1 YRFNP
6 ATNSFG
12 LPATFAG
19 GRFLHS
25 AVPLSDGKVLLVGG
39 SSIDLGAYLLSQ
51 NIADLAIETR
61 SDCQLYSPSLFGF
74 GTFATVSGMQEG
86 RAGAA
91 VAPLPGGRALT
102 AGGFQLAVDAGTSTF
117 RFVPTA
123 SADVFARGPN
133 RIEATGP
140 MSSAR
145 QNPMA
150 VNLPDGTVMVV

>member
-1 YRFNP
+1 M
-6 ATNSFG
+6 ATDRE
-12 LPATFAG
+12 A
-19 GRFLHS
+19 HS
-25 AVPLSDGKVLLVGG
+25 ATLLGDGRVLLVGG
-39 SSIDLGAYLLSQ
+39 ASIDLGAYLLSQ

-91 VAPLPGGRALT
+91 VAPLPGGLALI
-102 AGGFQLAVDAGTSTF
+102 AGGFQLAVDAGTATF

-140 MSSAR
+140 MSLAR

-150 VNLPDGTVMVV
+150 VNLPDGTVMVVGGLGAEIYQY